1 MRGKKS
7 INIEVGNRL
16 QLARERADYTQERL
30 SELIG
35 VTPNHLSA
43 IERGASGISLEA
55 LQKICAVLG
64 ISADFVLFGEEN
76 REDESLALAKQL
88 SRVPSNQ
95 RAGVRKVL
103 SALLELTMNDKSSG
117 K

>member
-1 MRGKKS
+1 MRGKKQLNVA
-7 INIEVGNRL
+7 IGERL
-16 QLARERADYTQERL
+16 QLARERMDYTQEQL

-55 LQKICAVLG
+55 LQKICPVLG
-64 ISADFVLFGEEN
+64 ISADFILFGEETG
-76 REDESLALAKQL
+76 EDELLAMTRQLA
-88 SRVPSNQ
+88 RVPKN
-95 RAGVRKVL
+95 RRGGVKKVL
-103 SALLELTMNDKSSG
+103 SALLELTMTDKRSG